1 MKVLTDWLNDTLGLE
16 PETQAKLLL
25 SLVFIAA
32 LWVLRRLTL
41 RVIFRRTEDIKI
53 RYRWTKSL
61 TYAAAV
67 IGILAVGRVWY
78 HGISSLATFLG
89 LLSAGLAIAF
99 KDILVD
105 GAGWLFILWRRPF
118 EVGDRIQIGEHRGD
132 VIDLRIFQFSLL
144 EIGNWVDAEQST
156 GRVIHVPNGQVFTET
171 QANYTQGFQYIW
183 NEIPVLVTF
192 ESDWEAAKDL
202 LAQIATEH
210 AAPLSAT
217 AADEVRHAAEKY
229 MIFYRNLT
237 PTVYTTVK
245 DCGVM
250 LTIRYLCNARQ
261 RRGTEQTIWEAILRA
276 FAARGDVDFAYPTQR
291 FYDNRSEGKPGKNG
305 PEGPPAG

>member
-1 MKVLTDWLNDTLGLE
+1 MKVLTDWLTDTLGLE

-25 SLVFIAA
+25 SLVFVAV
-32 LWVLRRLTL
+32 LWVLRRLAV
-41 RVIFRRTEDIKI
+41 RVVYRRTEDIKI

-67 IGILAVGRVWY
+67 VGILAVGRVWY

-183 NEIPVLVTF
+183 NEIPVLLTF

-202 LAQIATEH
+202 LGQIATEH

-245 DCGVM
+245 DCGVL

-276 FAARGDVDFAYPTQR
+276 FAARADMDFAYPTQR
-291 FYDNRSEGKPGKNG
+291 FFDNVREGKP
-305 PEGPPAG
+305 PAE

>member
-1 MKVLTDWLNDTLGLE
+1 MDRITDWLDDTMGLDSG
-16 PETQAKLLL
+16 TQAKLLL
-25 SLVFIAA
+25 SLVIVLV
-32 LWVLRRLTL
+32 LWILRRLAL
-41 RVIFRRTEDIKI
+41 RLVTRRTDDIKV
-53 RYRWTKSL
+53 RYRWQKSL
-61 TYAAAV
+61 SYAAALV
-67 IGILAVGRVWY
+67 GILLVGRVWY
-78 HGISSLATFLG
+78 QGISSLATFLG

-105 GAGWLFILWRRPF
+105 LAGWLFILWRRPF
-118 EVGDRIQIGEHRGD
+118 EVGDRIQIGDHRGD

-156 GRVIHVPNGQVFTET
+156 GRVIHVPNGKVFTET

-192 ESDWEAAKDL
+192 ESDWETAKGILGGIAA
-202 LAQIATEH
+202 EH
-210 AAPLSAT
+210 AAPLSED
-217 AADEVRHAAEKY
+217 AAAEVRNAAEKY

-237 PTVYTTVK
+237 PTVYTTVR
-245 DCGVM
+245 DCGVL

-276 FAARGDVDFAYPTQR
+276 FAGRTDVDFAYPTQR
-291 FYDNRSEGKPGKNG
+291 FYDNRSEGKPGAN
-305 PEGPPAG
+305 

>member
-1 MKVLTDWLNDTLGLE
+1 MDVLTHWLDDTLGLA

-25 SLVFIAA
+25 SLVIIV
-32 LWVLRRLTL
+32 LLGVLRRLAQ
-41 RVIFRRTEDIKI
+41 RVVHRRTEDVKL

-61 TYAAAV
+61 TYTAVV
-67 IGILAVGRVWY
+67 IGFLVVGRVWY
-78 HGISSLATFLG
+78 QGIASIATFLG

-105 GAGWLFILWRRPF
+105 LAGWAFILWRRPF
-118 EVGDRIQIGEHRGD
+118 EVGDRIQIGDHRGD
-132 VIDLRIFQFSLL
+132 VIDLRIFQFTLL

-156 GRVIHVPNGQVFTET
+156 GRVIHVPNGQVFTMT

-192 ESDWEAAKDL
+192 ESDWEAAKAL
-202 LAQIATEH
+202 LAEIAAEH

-217 AADEVRHAAEKY
+217 AAAELRTAAEKY
-229 MIFYRNLT
+229 MIFYRNLS

-245 DCGVM
+245 DCGV
-250 LTIRYLCNARQ
+250 LLSIRYLCNARQ

-276 FAARGDVDFAYPTQR
+276 FGARDDMDFAYPTQR
-291 FYDNRSEGKPGKNG
+291 FYDNTREGKPG
-305 PEGPPAG
+305 PAQR

>member
-1 MKVLTDWLNDTLGLE
+1 MDALTDWLDDTLGLE

-25 SLVFIAA
+25 SLVIVLT
-32 LWVLRRLTL
+32 LWILRRLL
-41 RVIFRRTEDIKI
+41 VRVVYRRTEDLKI

-61 TYAAAV
+61 KYATAL
-67 IGILAVGRVWY
+67 IGILSVGRVWY
-78 HGISSLATFLG
+78 HGISSIATFLG

-105 GAGWLFILWRRPF
+105 MAGWLFILWRRPF
-118 EVGDRIQIGEHRGD
+118 EVGDRIQIGEQRGD
-132 VIDLRIFQFSLL
+132 VIDLRIFQFTLL

-156 GRVIHVPNGQVFTET
+156 GRVIHVPNGQVFTASL
-171 QANYTQGFQYIW
+171 ANYTQGFQYIW

-192 ESDWEAAKDL
+192 ESDWEAAKSL
-202 LAQIATEH
+202 LTDIAAEH
-210 AAPLSAT
+210 AAPLST
-217 AADEVRHAAEKY
+217 SAAAEVRHAAEKY

-245 DCGVM
+245 DCGVL

-276 FAARGDVDFAYPTQR
+276 FAARSDVDFAYPTQR
-291 FYDNRSEGKPGKNG
+291 FYDNAREGKSVPRQ
-305 PEGPPAG
+305 E

>member
-1 MKVLTDWLNDTLGLE
+1 MDALTQWLSDTLGLE
-16 PETQAKLLL
+16 PGTQAKLLL
-25 SLVFIAA
+25 SLVFIAV
-32 LWVLRRLTL
+32 LWVLRRLAQ
-41 RVIFRRTEDIKI
+41 RVVYRKTDDVKI

-61 TYAAAV
+61 TYAAAL

-78 HGISSLATFLG
+78 HGISSIATFLG

-105 GAGWLFILWRRPF
+105 VAGWLFILWRRPF
-118 EVGDRIQIGEHRGD
+118 DVGDRIQIGDHRGD

-156 GRVIHVPNGQVFTET
+156 GRVIHVPNGQVFTQT

-192 ESDWEAAKDL
+192 ESDWEAAKAL
-202 LAQIATEH
+202 LMKIAQEH
-210 AAPLSAT
+210 AAPLSDT
-217 AADEVRHAAEKY
+217 AAAELRSAAEKY
-229 MIFYRNLT
+229 MIFYRNLS

-245 DCGVM
+245 DCGVL

-276 FAARGDVDFAYPTQR
+276 FGARQDVDFAYPTQR
-291 FYDNRSEGKPGKNG
+291 FYDNTREGKPG
-305 PEGPPAG
+305 AD

>member
-1 MKVLTDWLNDTLGLE
+1 MDAITDWLNDTLGLE

-25 SLVFIAA
+25 SLTII
-32 LWVLRRLTL
+32 LTLGILRRVIL
-41 RVIFRRTEDIKI
+41 RVVFQRTEDLKS
-53 RYRWTKSL
+53 RYRWTKSI
-61 TYAAAV
+61 TYAVALL
-67 IGILAVGRVWY
+67 GILAVGRVWY

-105 GAGWLFILWRRPF
+105 AAGWLFILWRRPF

-132 VIDLRIFQFSLL
+132 VIDLRIFQFTIL

-156 GRVIHVPNGQVFTET
+156 GRVIHVPNGQVFTES

-192 ESDWEAAKDL
+192 ESDWEVAKGVL
-202 LAQIATEH
+202 TEIAEEL
-210 AAPLSAT
+210 AAPLSAS
-217 AADEVRHAAEKY
+217 AGAEVRHAAEKY

-237 PTVYTTVK
+237 PTVYTSVK
-245 DCGVM
+245 DCGVL

-276 FAARGDVDFAYPTQR
+276 FAVRDEVDFAYPTQR
-291 FYDNRSEGKPGKNG
+291 FFDHSREGKPVSGS
-305 PEGPPAG
+305 